1 MVAETI
7 PPPATV
13 REVPCDQIVPR
24 ADQPRQHFDEKALE
38 ALAQSIRTEGVR
50 VPLQVR
56 PLPDGRFDLLAGH
69 RRLRAAQLVGLDAV
83 PCLVRTDVDDDREAR
98 FVVLLDNLQ
107 RENLLPW
114 EEGAGYRE
122 LLHAGMS
129 PEEVAASTGHTR
141 SYVLDRVSLTT
152 LPEEVLERFR
162 RGQITLSI
170 MVAIAQRMPER
181 PQPAP
186 NSGAPGAQAAL
197 MDAPAVDLRILA
209 AQKTAGLPAE
219 AARKITDALAVE
231 YRLPGAPVQHTLAAA
246 EAVERL
252 PVATVQARAE
262 LDSRLARI
270 GALREWAVTNA
281 PHLGHLGREQ
291 REAILQQLT
300 AAHRALDHIA
310 QAVNC

>member
-1 MVAETI
+1 MVAEAVTEAAVRSI
-7 PPPATV
+7 PL
-13 REVPCDQIVPR
+13 ELLVPR
-24 ADQPRQHFDEKALE
+24 EDQPRQEFGAQSLE
-38 ALAQSIRTEGVR
+38 ALALSIRTEGVR

-56 PLPDGRFDLLAGH
+56 PLADGRFDLLAGQ
-69 RRLRAAQLVGLDAV
+69 RRLRAAQMAGLEEV
-83 PCLVRTDVDDDREAR
+83 PCLVRELDDREAR
-98 FVVLLDNLQ
+98 FLVLLDNLQ

-114 EEGAGYRE
+114 EEGAGYRQ

-152 LPEEVLERFR
+152 LPDEVLERFR

-186 NSGAPGAQAAL
+186 HSGAPGAQAAL
-197 MDAPAVDLRILA
+197 MDAPAVDLRIVA
-209 AQKTAGLPAE
+209 AQKAAGLPAE

-252 PVATVQARAE
+252 PVATVQARSE
-262 LDSRLARI
+262 LDARLARI
-270 GALREWAVTNA
+270 GALREWAITQA

-291 REAILQQLT
+291 KDSIRQQLA
-300 AAHRALDHIA
+300 AAHAALNDIA
-310 QAVNC
+310 RAVNC

>member
-1 MVAETI
+1 MVAEAVTAA
-7 PPPATV
+7 PATV
-13 REVPCDQIVPR
+13 REVPCDLIVPR
-24 ADQPRQHFDEKALE
+24 QDQPRQHFDEKALE

-69 RRLRAAQLVGLDAV
+69 RRLRAAKLVGLEAV
-83 PCLVRTDVDDDREAR
+83 PCLVRELDDREAR
-98 FVVLLDNLQ
+98 FLVLLDNLQ

-129 PEEVAASTGHTR
+129 PEEVASSTGHTR
-141 SYVLDRVSLTT
+141 SYVLDRVALTT

-162 RGQITLSI
+162 RGQISLAI
-170 MVAIAQRMPER
+170 MVSIATRMPTT

-186 NSGAPGAQAAL
+186 GSGPHGAQGAL
-197 MDAPAVDLRILA
+197 MEAPAIDLRVVA
-209 AQKTAGLPAE
+209 AQKASGLPAE
-219 AARKITDALAVE
+219 AGGKIIGALAVA
-231 YRLPGAPVQHTLAAA
+231 YRLPGAPVQFAIAGA
-246 EAVERL
+246 DEIERL
-252 PVATVQARAE
+252 PVATVQARSE

-291 REAILQQLT
+291 KDSIRQQVA
-300 AAHRALDHIA
+300 AAHKALDDIA
-310 QAVNC
+310 RAVNC

>member
-1 MVAETI
+1 MVAEAVTEAAVRSI
-7 PPPATV
+7 PL
-13 REVPCDQIVPR
+13 ELLVPR
-24 ADQPRQHFDEKALE
+24 EDQPRQEFGAQSLE
-38 ALAQSIRTEGVR
+38 ALALSIRTEGVR

-56 PLPDGRFDLLAGH
+56 PLADGRFDLLAGH
-69 RRLRAAQLVGLDAV
+69 RRLRAAQMAGLEEV
-83 PCLVRTDVDDDREAR
+83 PCLVRELDDREAT
-98 FVVLLDNLQ
+98 FLVLLDNLQ

-114 EEGAGYRE
+114 EEGAGYRQ

-141 SYVLDRVSLTT
+141 SYVLDRVALTT

-170 MVAIAQRMPER
+170 MVAIACRMPTS
-181 PQPAP
+181 PQAAP
-186 NSGAPGAQAAL
+186 HSGAPGAQVAL
-197 MDAPAVDLRILA
+197 MDAPAVDLRIIA
-209 AQKTAGLPAE
+209 AQKTSGLPAE
-219 AARKITDALAVE
+219 AARRITDALAVE

-252 PVATVQARAE
+252 PVATVQARSE

-270 GALREWAVTNA
+270 GALREWAITQA

-291 REAILQQLT
+291 RDSIRQQLA
-300 AAHRALDHIA
+300 AAHHALDDIA
-310 QAVNC
+310 RAVNC